1 MNADALLDPPATL
14 PAAPALPAWRVAPAA
29 LMDTYAPSDVEFVA
43 GRGATLWD
51 AQGRAYLDAIA
62 GVGVSL
68 LGHAHPALVAA
79 IADQAGRLLHVSNL
93 CHSPWAQQL
102 AERLTALSGL
112 RRAFFCNSGAEA
124 NEAALKLARLHAQ
137 RRGVAQPLVLVM
149 DGGFHGRTLATLSA
163 SASPAVRAGFGP
175 HVEGFLRL
183 PFGDLAAVAVA
194 QAAHGDRIV
203 ALLVEP
209 VQGEGG
215 VHLAP
220 PGYLRG
226 LRTLCSQHGW
236 LLMLDEVQTGLG
248 RTGRWFAGQH
258 EDVQPDVMTLAK
270 GLAGGVPIGACL
282 AGGAA
287 AELFTP
293 GSHGSTF
300 GGNPLACRAA
310 CTVLDVMAREDL
322 VARAAQRGQALLAG
336 LQAALAGDPR
346 VRAVRG
352 LGLMIGIELDRPA
365 RELALRALQR
375 HRLLINVT
383 QGTVIR
389 LLPPL
394 VLTVAE
400 AQAIVSAVVD
410 LVKGMDAG

>member
-1 MNADALLDPPATL
+1 MTTDTLLAPTATL
-14 PAAPALPAWRVAPAA
+14 SAAPALPAWRPAPAA

-51 AQGRAYLDAIA
+51 AQGREYLDAIA

-112 RRAFFCNSGAEA
+112 QRAFFCNSGAEA

-149 DGGFHGRTLATLSA
+149 EGGFHGRTLATLSA
-163 SASPAVRAGFGP
+163 SASPAVRAGFAP
-175 HVEGFLRL
+175 HVDGFLRL
-183 PFGDLAAVAVA
+183 PFGDLPAVAET

-203 ALLVEP
+203 AVLVEP
-209 VQGEGG
+209 VQGESG
-215 VHLAP
+215 VNVAP

-258 EDVQPDVMTLAK
+258 EGVLPDVMTLAK

-310 CTVLDVMAREDL
+310 CTVLDVMQRDDL
-322 VARAAQRGQALLAG
+322 VTRAAQRGQALLAG
-336 LQAALAGDPR
+336 LQAAQAGAPR
-346 VRAVRG
+346 ERAVRG

-365 RELALRALQR
+365 RELQLRALQQ
-375 HRLLINVT
+375 HRLLLNVT
-383 QGTVIR
+383 HGTVIR

-394 VLTVAE
+394 VIE
-400 AQAIVSAVVD
+400 AAQVRALVSAVAA
-410 LVKGMDAG
+410 LVEGMDGA